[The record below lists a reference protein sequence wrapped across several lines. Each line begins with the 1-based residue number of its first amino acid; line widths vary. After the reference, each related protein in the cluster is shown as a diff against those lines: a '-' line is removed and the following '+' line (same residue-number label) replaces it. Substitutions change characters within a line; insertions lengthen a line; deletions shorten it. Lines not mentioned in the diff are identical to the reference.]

1 MSMTKR
7 QFINEIFP
15 GDNTKTLNDVVTWF
29 VAQNSG
35 SLTYDVVKNMLQ
47 SSPSGSLI
55 EWDI

>member
-1 MSMTKR
+1 MTE
-7 QFINEIFP
+7 QQLVNAAFP
-15 GDNTKTLNDVVTWF
+15 DDDTKTLDDIVTWF

>member
-15 GDNTKTLNDVVTWF
+15 DDDTKTLNDVVTWF

-35 SLTYDVVKNMLQ
+35 SFTYDLAKNMLQ